1 MKKRRLHIFRLL
13 LVILVPVVF
22 LSACGFGL
30 YQLFKPKEEVVVEKK
45 PVHQP
50 TIEALLKH
58 SLEPIGTTMYV
69 WGGGWNK
76 EDTAG
81 GKETKTIGL
90 SPKWK
95 EFASKQDATY
105 DYNQYEYQIHD
116 GLDCSGYI
124 GWVVYNTMET
134 KNNQT
139 NYVKESG
146 SILKYY
152 KQKGFGKIIPAQDIK
167 NYKPGDL
174 LANSEH
180 IYMVLGQYKDGSV
193 LLVHSSPPGV
203 RIAGTPDQEGDLDSQ
218 AITAAKK
225 IMEREY
231 PAWYHKYPD
240 CMADISFLTDYD
252 QFRWN
257 SKTMKDAKKIQKLD
271 ARQIVHLL
279 YD

>member
-105 DYNQYEYQIHD
+105 DYTQYEYQIHD

-124 GWVVYNTMET
+124 GLVVYNTMET
-134 KNNQT
+134 KNNQI

-240 CMADISFLTDYD
+240 CMADISFFL
-252 QFRWN
+252 N
-257 SKTMKDAKKIQKLD
+257 
-271 ARQIVHLL
+271 
-279 YD
+279 